1 VSVLCADAVG
11 GVVAFTI
18 NTDGSLSALPSPNG
32 ANIGPAMG
40 VSQSFIFGGDS
51 APFGTSVASLQTSFP
66 SGKLQLVSEAG
77 FPIIGGTTINHMTV
91 CGSQIFAGDINGA
104 LVAYA
109 LGPQGQLTQAGQIV
123 GFSGAPWGM
132 AANNICVFLYVSD
145 TASANIYGYQNMNG
159 TLIDLPGSPFASGNA
174 VAGKGL
180 FGLSIDPSG
189 KFLYVTNQTEMKLYG
204 FAIGSDGTLTAIPGS
219 PFSTGNMPVATAVVT
234 VSSANFLYL
243 TDASANTI
251 TSYRMDAA
259 TGTLTQVTSASTG
272 AQPEYLVASGNRLYS
287 TNVQGAS
294 ISGFNLK
301 VDGSMTPIPG
311 SPYAISSQPLG
322 GAVIATGQSQ

>member
-1 VSVLCADAVG
+1 MPANQDCGSCGSMKSSWLLAMGLCLVVLWGCGGSNSSTSPGPTNVSVLYADAVG

-132 AANNICVFLYVSD
+132 AAN
-145 TASANIYGYQNMNG
+145 
-159 TLIDLPGSPFASGNA
+159 
-174 VAGKGL
+174 
-180 FGLSIDPSG
+180 
-189 KFLYVTNQTEMKLYG
+189 
-204 FAIGSDGTLTAIPGS
+204 
-219 PFSTGNMPVATAVVT
+219 
-234 VSSANFLYL
+234 
-243 TDASANTI
+243 
-251 TSYRMDAA
+251 
-259 TGTLTQVTSASTG
+259 
-272 AQPEYLVASGNRLYS
+272 
-287 TNVQGAS
+287 
-294 ISGFNLK
+294 
-301 VDGSMTPIPG
+301 
-311 SPYAISSQPLG
+311 
-322 GAVIATGQSQ
+322 